1 MIIASGLGSG
11 LDINAIVEGLVA
23 AEGDAK
29 LAKLDRKEA
38 TLQAKLSSFGTLK
51 SALASFGNAA
61 STLAQISTFRAH
73 TSETS
78 DFSLVRVS
86 AGSTASPGTY
96 SIEVTQLAK
105 AHSLASAP
113 GLFSDQGSAVGTGVL
128 HISFGTTVYD
138 PGTDYPTGDDTYTSF
153 SANTEISSVD
163 IIISST
169 NNSLT
174 GLRDAINDKNIGV
187 QASIV
192 NDGSGYRLLLTS
204 ESGLTQSMEITVTDD
219 DNDNSDLAGLSA
231 FTFSSTST
239 HMEQTQSGLDANF
252 NVNGLNATAS
262 SNTVTS
268 VIEGVTLTLLKT
280 DAGTAATIT
289 ISRDDGGIEDAIGTF
304 VSRYNEL
311 IENLNSSTRFNAET
325 GEAGVLL
332 GDFTIRSV
340 TQRLTR
346 EMLSLSSTDRSG
358 FKVLADI
365 GITTS
370 RTGTLS
376 IDNTKLS
383 DALKTNF
390 ESVVGLFAAR
400 GVATDSNVK
409 YVTSTSSTFEDTYAV
424 AITSLDDG
432 AGNVVGTIGGLT
444 ASGSG
449 TLLTGSGRAQGMVL
463 NVAGA
468 QIGNRGTV
476 TFARGLADRI
486 NAFINSLVGSGG
498 ILVAR
503 TEGLTGQIDD
513 IADDRLK
520 LNKRLL
526 SLETRL
532 RREFTALDGLI
543 ANMRSTSDF
552 LAAQLEALPEIRVLN
567 RR

>member
-23 AEGDAK
+23 AEGDFK
-29 LAKLDRKEA
+29 VAKLDRTEA

-51 SALASFGNAA
+51 SALASFGSSA

-86 AGSTASPGTY
+86 ADSTASAGSY
-96 SIEVTQLAK
+96 GIEVTQLAT

-113 GLFSDQGSAVGTGVL
+113 GLFTDQGSAVGTGVL
-128 HISFGTTVYD
+128 KITFGTTVYD
-138 PGTDYPTGDDTYTSF
+138 PGTDYVTGDDTYTSF
-153 SANTEISSVD
+153 TANTKISSFD
-163 IIISST
+163 ITISST

-174 GLRDAINDKNIGV
+174 GLRDAINDKDAGV
-187 QASIV
+187 QASII

-204 ESGLTQSMEITVTDD
+204 DSGLAQSMEITVTDD
-219 DNDNSDLAGLSA
+219 DNNNSDLSGLSA
-231 FTFSSTST
+231 FTFSSTAT

-252 NVNGLNATAS
+252 KVNGLAATAS

-268 VIEGVTLTLLKT
+268 VIEGVTLTLLKS
-280 DAGTAATIT
+280 DAGNPATIT
-289 ISRDDGGIEDAIGTF
+289 ISRDDAGIEDAIGTF
-304 VSRYNEL
+304 VARYNEL
-311 IENLNSSTRFNAET
+311 IENLNSSTSYNAET
-325 GEAGVLL
+325 REAGVLL

-346 EMLSLSSTDRSG
+346 EMLSLSTTKQNG
-358 FKVLADI
+358 FNVLADI
-365 GITTS
+365 GITTT

-376 IDNTKLS
+376 IDSLKLS
-383 DALKTNF
+383 SALKDNF
-390 ESVVGLFAAR
+390 ESVVGLFAAQ
-400 GVATDSNVK
+400 GTPTDSNVK
-409 YVTSTSSTFEDTYAV
+409 FVTSASSTIEDTYTV

-449 TLLTGSGRAQGMVL
+449 TLLTGSGRAQGLVL
-463 NVAGA
+463 NVAGT
-468 QIGNRGTV
+468 QVGSRGTV
-476 TFARGLADRI
+476 TFERGLADRV
-486 NAFINSLVGSGG
+486 NSFIASLIGTGG

-520 LNKRLL
+520 LGKRLL
-526 SLETRL
+526 NLEDRL
-532 RREFTALDGLI
+532 RRQFTALDGLI
-543 ANMRSTSDF
+543 ASMRSTSDF
-552 LAAQLEALPEIRVLN
+552 LTAQLEALPEIRVRT